1 MSIGNRIKK
10 RRKEMKMSADKLA
23 EKIGK
28 NRATVYRYE
37 KDEIENMP
45 YDVLEPIAEALNV
58 SPAYLMG
65 WEEKEKT
72 GTVAAHLDY
81 SDLTEEEQKE
91 VENFIDYIRNKR
103 K

>member
-1 MSIGNRIKK
+1 
-10 RRKEMKMSADKLA
+10 MKMSADKLA

-65 WEEKEKT
+65 WEEKEK
-72 GTVAAHLDY
+72 L
-81 SDLTEEEQKE
+81 
-91 VENFIDYIRNKR
+91 KR
-103 K
+103 

>member
-72 GTVAAHLDY
+72 KTVAAHLDY

-91 VENFIDYIRNKR
+91 VENFIDYIRNRR

>member
-65 WEEKEKT
+65 WEEKEKAE
-72 GTVAAHLDY
+72 TVAAHLDY

-91 VENFIDYIRNKR
+91 VENFIDYIRNRR

>member
-65 WEEKEKT
+65 WEEKEKPE
-72 GTVAAHLDY
+72 TVAAHLDY

-91 VENFIDYIRNKR
+91 VENFIDYIRNRR

>member
-37 KDEIENMP
+37 KDEIETMP

-72 GTVAAHLDY
+72 ETVAAHLDY

-91 VENFIDYIRNKR
+91 VENFIDYIRNRR

>member
-65 WEEKEKT
+65 WEEKEKPE
-72 GTVAAHLDY
+72 TVAAHLDY

>member
-72 GTVAAHLDY
+72 ETVAAHLDY

-91 VENFIDYIRNKR
+91 VENFIDYRN
-103 K
+103 